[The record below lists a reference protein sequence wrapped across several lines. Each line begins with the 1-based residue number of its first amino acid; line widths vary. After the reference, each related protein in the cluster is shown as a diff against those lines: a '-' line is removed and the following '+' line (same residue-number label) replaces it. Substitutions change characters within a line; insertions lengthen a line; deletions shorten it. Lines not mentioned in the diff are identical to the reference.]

1 MTRLGGGDPSGSIL
15 GRLELSSPSPG
26 RGRHAG
32 AAGRRLLRLLISP
45 SRVCLLRRPPAL
57 GPRNAR
63 LASSRSVEV
72 MSRPPES
79 AAVNSV
85 EFQPARVGH
94 RLLWGI
100 SDKWLG
106 LRQGSTKIQ
115 LFGLLWPDRPGRL
128 SGDVL
133 LWT

>member
-1 MTRLGGGDPSGSIL
+1 
-15 GRLELSSPSPG
+15 
-26 RGRHAG
+26 
-32 AAGRRLLRLLISP
+32 
-45 SRVCLLRRPPAL
+45 
-57 GPRNAR
+57 
-63 LASSRSVEV
+63 